1 MRRRKLMILYF
12 AVVTLKL
19 LLGTKSKSTDD
30 LKRETWTGTTIKNE
44 MSSKSNSNDAVET
57 NARRMKSLEKACRNL
72 GYTDDNYTIAI
83 RAHMSPDYK
92 CLYCRVNKCASTT
105 TLEIMRQIFNCDT
118 DCLVKMASIV
128 RSNVNASK
136 IMKDAFSFMVV
147 REPYGR
153 LFSTYC
159 NIFYFPK
166 EDWIYRGTKI
176 IKLSRSNISSD
187 SLNFGHD
194 LTFSELIKYIVESF
208 ENGLR
213 LDEHVRPMHHK
224 SCNPCLFH
232 FDYIA
237 HLETLNKDF
246 EYILKTMYNRK
257 IIQNYPGDIVSSLR
271 EWTLY
276 GPVKHL
282 FRTILLV
289 KGSSISQYSIFLR
302 AWSYYQITGQISKTI
317 AFPYSK
323 DNFKLITKDE
333 FIRALKTAIES
344 SRREGNDLNKQRH
357 EAMLQAY
364 STVSPEY
371 MERLRK
377 VVATDCFLFG
387 YQERLDFIFNRSKL
401 SSNKDFN
408 TFNFFKGL

>member
-1 MRRRKLMILYF
+1 MRIRKLMIFYF

-19 LLGTKSKSTDD
+19 LLGTKSTDD
-30 LKRETWTGTTIKNE
+30 LKRETWTGTPLEKQMTSE
-44 MSSKSNSNDAVET
+44 RDTNDAGDA
-57 NARRMKSLEKACRNL
+57 NARRMKSLEKACRHL

-83 RAHMSPDYK
+83 RAHMSPNYK
-92 CLYCRVNKCASTT
+92 CLYCRINKCASTT
-105 TLEIMRQIFNCDT
+105 TLEIMKQIFNCDT

-194 LTFSELIKYIVESF
+194 LTFSELIRYIVESF
-208 ENGLR
+208 ESGHH

-246 EYILKTMYNRK
+246 EYILKTINNRK
-257 IIQNYPGDIVSSLR
+257 IIQNYPEDIVSSLR

-289 KGSSISQYSIFLR
+289 KGSSISHYNIFLR
-302 AWSYYQITGQISKTI
+302 AWSYYQITGQVSKTI
-317 AFPYSK
+317 DFPYSK
-323 DNFKLITKDE
+323 EDIKLITKDD
-333 FIRALKTAIES
+333 FLRALKTAIES
-344 SRREGNDLNKQRH
+344 SRTEGNDLNNQRH

-377 VVATDCFLFG
+377 VVATDCFLFS
-387 YQERLDFIFNRSKL
+387 YEERPDNLFNRRRL
-401 SSNKDFN
+401 LLNKSYN
-408 TFNFFKGL
+408 AFNFFKGL